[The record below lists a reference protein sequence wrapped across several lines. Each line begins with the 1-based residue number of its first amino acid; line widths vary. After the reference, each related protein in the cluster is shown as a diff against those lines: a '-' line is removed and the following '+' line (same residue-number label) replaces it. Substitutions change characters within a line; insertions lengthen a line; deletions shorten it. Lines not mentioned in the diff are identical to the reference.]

1 MGVCRPLPLESGV
14 QGKKS
19 QQPLGGRRSELCLG
33 GASPG
38 ALQFR
43 DPHLGC
49 GVGWGSPQVPVCTT
63 TPHSPNSARWSGGN
77 CSAAPP
83 PPTASRRRELLT
95 QFSRHCRGGREGGGK
110 ASLPAALAWGRFGSG
125 KGDPPCRRCLHP
137 LVLPAP
143 LPRGRIPSQSSEG
156 PPWLGKSFFQLASG
170 APSTPQPMLD
180 GESEGKKRKKIS
192 AGEHPHSQHFLR
204 TLVSI
209 TEGRRR
215 AVQISGR
222 RTAPTLSS
230 GKFQEGPF

>member
-1 MGVCRPLPLESGV
+1 MSGRCWPRGPSV
-14 QGKKS
+14 LITPSGMW
-19 QQPLGGRRSELCLG
+19 G
-33 GASPG
+33 GAGEPTG
-38 ALQFR
+38 PC
-43 DPHLGC
+43 PHH
-49 GVGWGSPQVPVCTT
+49 P
-63 TPHSPNSARWSGGN
+63 PHSPNSARWSGGN

-110 ASLPAALAWGRFGSG
+110 VSLPAALAWGRFGSG

-143 LPRGRIPSQSSEG
+143 LPRWEDPKPELRRPS
-156 PPWLGKSFFQLASG
+156 LAWQVLFPAG
-170 APSTPQPMLD
+170 LWSTPPQPTLD
-180 GESEGKKRKKIS
+180 GESEGRKRKKIS
-192 AGEHPHSQHFLR
+192 AGEHPHPQHFLR

-209 TEGRRR
+209 TEGRCR